1 MAFRH
6 RSHFQLM
13 SAKIRQQMLQDGKEP
28 AFMRDKANEMKFWKT
43 VFDRYDTDNS
53 GALDFDE
60 ITEVVRSDLKI
71 AERTLTKVE
80 LRDFYSHL
88 DENDDQVVDWH
99 EWLSFVSQGKLRD
112 TRPIDQVLSEVGRAV
127 RTALRRLGLRPN
139 QVEDRIKALPEATDA
154 IDQFAFFRLFRKG
167 LQINRQDCSD
177 DNLKRTFASI
187 ADGAVYLRLQSILD
201 FLQVSCLAKTNKEI
215 GMGIT
220 FPGLVGGMR
229 GSLLGDLG
237 KNDDKRRR
245 FWRSGP
251 TAGPFALNGRRL
263 PPCSRLA
270 VDMRPH
276 ERQRQPLRPSVSCPD
291 LQNNPAMDMTA
302 CHLSEKTLAAL
313 EAATKEDD
321 PPPAPPTSPV
331 SPHPPSRGLD
341 RGKFA
346 SNNSRASN
354 LREASP
360 VEQERPVSAGSPAFG
375 KAFEA
380 AMDAAKDAKDRATSD
395 PFAIFL
401 KMNAQAENQRKPA
414 PKKPAQRQRQAPATE
429 SYRVIIGKDALNRV
443 EQQLLDAGV
452 DMRGAYHRTGM
463 LRIEDASAGTR
474 SFGTT
479 TWTLRLVEDMLGLQF
494 FAMQFA
500 FALAQYRGS
509 TGHKCST
516 LFLAN
521 HGTLGTPNH
530 RRVGSFCLCCSS
542 SLCASRRGCP
552 QPSPACFRRRRG
564 HCGRRVIGIASRRS
578 G

>member
-1 MAFRH
+1 MLTVDFDKQGKRKKKPPWNMGH
-6 RSHFQLM
+6 YYDSNDVVNRVRTVIR

-43 VFDRYDTDNS
+43 VFDRYDTDSS
-53 GALDFDE
+53 GALDFEE

-112 TRPIDQVLSEVGRAV
+112 TRPIDQVMSEVGRAV

-177 DNLKRTFASI
+177 DSLKRTFASI
-187 ADGAVYLRLQSILD
+187 SDGAVYLRLQSILD
-201 FLQVSCLAKTNKEI
+201 FLQISCLAKTNKEI

-229 GSLLGDLG
+229 GSLPWRPPKNRPGTFPLGG
-237 KNDDKRRR
+237 TV
-245 FWRSGP
+245 SGP

-276 ERQRQPLRPSVSCPD
+276 ERQRQPLRPSMSCPD
-291 LQNNPAMDMTA
+291 LQNNPAMDMNA

-313 EAATKEDD
+313 EAAMKEDD

-346 SNNSRASN
+346 SNNSRVSN
-354 LREASP
+354 LREAPP
-360 VEQERPVSAGSPAFG
+360 VEQERPVSAGSKAFG

-380 AMDAAKDAKDRATSD
+380 AMDAAKDAKERATLD

-401 KMNAQAENQRKPA
+401 KVNAQAENQRKPP
-414 PKKPAQRQRQAPATE
+414 PKKSAQRQRQAPTTE

-443 EQQLLDAGV
+443 EQQLLEAGV
-452 DMRGAYHRTGM
+452 DMRGAYHRTG
-463 LRIEDASAGTR
+463 R
-474 SFGTT
+474 
-479 TWTLRLVEDMLGLQF
+479 
-494 FAMQFA
+494 
-500 FALAQYRGS
+500 
-509 TGHKCST
+509 
-516 LFLAN
+516 N
-521 HGTLGTPNH
+521 
-530 RRVGSFCLCCSS
+530 
-542 SLCASRRGCP
+542 
-552 QPSPACFRRRRG
+552 
-564 HCGRRVIGIASRRS
+564 
-578 G
+578 